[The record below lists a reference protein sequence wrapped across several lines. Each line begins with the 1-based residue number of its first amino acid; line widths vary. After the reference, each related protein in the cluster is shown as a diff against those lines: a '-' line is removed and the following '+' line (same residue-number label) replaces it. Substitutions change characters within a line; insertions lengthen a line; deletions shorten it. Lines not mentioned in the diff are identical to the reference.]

1 MLKGCSAES
10 RGLSYLPAQPRD
22 KVLVGL
28 TTTGIRQDRVL
39 VLLPLRHVKHSYLV
53 SLTTRGKEGHWEK
66 RQ

>member
-28 TTTGIRQDRVL
+28 TPPGITQDRVL
-39 VLLPLRHVKHSYLV
+39 VLLPLRHVKHGYFVRLS
-53 SLTTRGKEGHWEK
+53 TTGKDGE
-66 RQ
+66 